1 MLKPREKFQEF
12 GADGLSNCELIS
24 ILLGSGVEGKSVFD
38 VSKRVEKIIV
48 KYTAVDSSSIT
59 ELQKIKGI
67 GKVKAQRI
75 IVALE
80 LGRRIYDD
88 KSTKLLSTRDV
99 WLLTRS
105 MLTDNNEKVFV
116 LYLNGKNQLLGT
128 KEIASG
134 GHNSTYI
141 DVRILIKRAIE
152 LLATGIILVHN
163 HPSGDIKPSTS
174 DIVTTRS
181 IRSACELMGI
191 RLLDHVII
199 TTDSYFSINE

>member
-80 LGRRIYDD
+80 LGRRMYDRNLS
-88 KSTKLLSTRDV
+88 KILSTRDV
-99 WLLTRS
+99 WLMTRS
-105 MLTDNNEKVFV
+105 MLKECNERVIA
-116 LYLNGKNQLLGT
+116 LYLNGRNQLLDS

-134 GHNSTYI
+134 GGNSTSI
-141 DVRILIKRAIE
+141 DMRLLIKRALE
-152 LLATGIILVHN
+152 LMASGIILVHN
-163 HPSGDIKPSTS
+163 HPSGNLSPSNA
-174 DIVTTRS
+174 DIVATKTV
-181 IRSACELMGI
+181 RSACDLMGI
-191 RLLDHVII
+191 KLLDHVII
-199 TTDSYFSINE
+199 TENEYSSITA